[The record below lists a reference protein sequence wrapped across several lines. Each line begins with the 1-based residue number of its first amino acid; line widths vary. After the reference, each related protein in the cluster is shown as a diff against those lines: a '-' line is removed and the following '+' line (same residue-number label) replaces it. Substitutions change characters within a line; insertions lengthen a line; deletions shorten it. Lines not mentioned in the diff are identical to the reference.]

1 MSACRKVILRKKKNR
16 EKKEDLLLRKYVEHA
31 FCMWKQLAG
40 TPVIFLIPQIQE
52 TLHN

>member
-1 MSACRKVILRKKKNR
+1 
-16 EKKEDLLLRKYVEHA
+16 LLLRKYVEHA

-52 TLHN
+52 TLHNWIILLAPNV